1 MLSPRG
7 RVVCPRGALF
17 LERLNP
23 QILLRYE
30 SVVILEE
37 GEDSLEI
44 SLLISGSCGNH
55 RNFLRDLRAF
65 PCLTLGDHLHIVV
78 FSRRYRGESPI
89 PGIRFRVLLPHRA
102 EDSVVLLRGGSG
114 WNEIN
119 MIIDLIIVVVV
130 VSVGCTG
137 HCDEGLLKRNRF

>member
-1 MLSPRG
+1 VG
-7 RVVCPRGALF
+7 CPRGALF

-44 SLLISGSCGNH
+44 SLLIGGSYANH
-55 RNFLRDLRAF
+55 RYFLRDLRAF
-65 PCLTLGDHLHIVV
+65 PCLTLGDYLHIVV
-78 FSRRYRGESPI
+78 FSRRYRGELPI
-89 PGIRFRVLLPHRA
+89 PGIRFGVWLPHRA
-102 EDSVVLLRGGSG
+102 EDSVVPLRGGSG
-114 WNEIN
+114 WDEID
-119 MIIDLIIVVVV
+119 MIIGLIIVVVV

-137 HCDEGLLKRNRF
+137 HCDESC

>member
-1 MLSPRG
+1 MSPRG
-7 RVVCPRGALF
+7 RVGCPLGALF
-17 LERLNP
+17 FERLNP
-23 QILLRYE
+23 EILLRYQF
-30 SVVILEE
+30 VVFLEE

-44 SLLISGSCGNH
+44 SLLISGLCANH
-55 RNFLRDLRAF
+55 RDFLRDLRAF
-65 PCLTLGDHLHIVV
+65 PCLTLGDYLHIVV

-89 PGIRFRVLLPHRA
+89 PGIRFRVWLPRRA
-102 EDSVVLLRGGSG
+102 EDSVVPLRGGSG